1 MADLAEVELSLLGVD
16 NTLDLDEVGVVADVA
31 LAALLARDTALGV
44 QTCSSAITTGAKSAV
59 AVIRGGGSGRAG
71 VRERSG
77 GRGGRSL
84 RARLRSTDEAG
95 RDGTRT
101 SQRGSTRTV
110 QLAGTHESTTWL
122 AGTGGESDEARG
134 AGDAPA
140 RGELALESNSS
151 RGGRNSQLDA
161 ALAGTPLSPAHS
173 RTIAWH
179 IFIAGTPQRLPLPA
193 GYPRQDTRASQD
205 RARTLCTPS
214 SMQCY
219 KGLLSSL
226 AKRGLR
232 VSREKER
239 TSRGV
244 STLREGG

>member
-1 MADLAEVELSLLGVD
+1 MLSRRRPSTRYRVRKNGMADLAEVELSLLGVD

-44 QTCSSAITTGAKSAV
+44 QTCSSAVTMGAESAV
-59 AVIRGGGSGRAG
+59 AAIRGGGSGRAG
-71 VRERSG
+71 VRGRSG

-101 SQRGSTRTV
+101 SQRGSARTV

-151 RGGRNSQLDA
+151 RGGRKLLPTLSTPSGRSSRLHALTLLPGRSSLKAQPTPCPVRQGSQ
-161 ALAGTPLSPAHS
+161 AL
-173 RTIAWH
+173 
-179 IFIAGTPQRLPLPA
+179 
-193 GYPRQDTRASQD
+193 DTRA
-205 RARTLCTPS
+205 
-214 SMQCY
+214 
-219 KGLLSSL
+219 
-226 AKRGLR
+226 
-232 VSREKER
+232 
-239 TSRGV
+239 
-244 STLREGG
+244 